1 MKLKASIALIALAGI
16 VGVAAAQAGPVK
28 GRSFTYAA
36 SDNVSQDFSKSGNA
50 TLKSASNVT
59 VDPYLYITGNLSAN
73 WTIDGWGV
81 ATDTQINSIY
91 FFHNET
97 LTLQLS
103 QFGNPAKV
111 SGTQTG
117 DQSVTLNGQM
127 AFFNNL
133 TSAPLYDSGM
143 VGIANLNTMF
153 QPSGPSFGAAQTGGV
168 MRLDF
173 SRQISVTAATGPG
186 VYQNVGTITVIRN

>member
-1 MKLKASIALIALAGI
+1 MKLKASIALIALTGI

-28 GRSFTYAA
+28 GRSFTYSA

-50 TLKSASNVT
+50 TLKSTSNVT

-81 ATDTQINSIY
+81 ATDTQVNSIY

>member
-1 MKLKASIALIALAGI
+1 MKFKASIALVALAGI

-36 SDNVSQDFSKSGNA
+36 SDNVSQDISKVGNA
-50 TLKSASNVT
+50 TLKSASNVA

-73 WTIDGWGV
+73 WTVEGWGV
-81 ATDTQINSIY
+81 ATDTEVNSIY
-91 FFHNET
+91 FYHNET

-103 QFGNPAKV
+103 QFANPTKI
-111 SGTQTG
+111 SGSQTG
-117 DQSVTLNGQM
+117 DQAVTLSVQM
-127 AFFNNL
+127 AFYNNA
-133 TSAPLYDSGM
+133 TSTSLYDSGM
-143 VGIANLNTMF
+143 VGIASLNTIF

-173 SRQISVTAATGPG
+173 IRQISVTAATGPG
-186 VYQNVGTITVIRN
+186 IYQNVGTITVIRN